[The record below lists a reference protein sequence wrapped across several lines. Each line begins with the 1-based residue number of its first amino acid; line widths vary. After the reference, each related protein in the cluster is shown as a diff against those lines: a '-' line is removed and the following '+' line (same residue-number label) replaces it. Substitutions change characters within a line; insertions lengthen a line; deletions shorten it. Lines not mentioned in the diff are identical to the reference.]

1 VIQHQHSRLSSLDAE
16 VCCTVAVD
24 EFFFNEN
31 VGLGMGGVDERDSDS
46 NVFVDL
52 IVGNVLDDGH
62 EGVVDDASH
71 EPNGILH
78 RPVAI
83 DGNYP

>member
-1 VIQHQHSRLSSLDAE
+1 
-16 VCCTVAVD
+16 
-24 EFFFNEN
+24 
-31 VGLGMGGVDERDSDS
+31 MGGVDERDSDS

-52 IVGNVLDDGH
+52 VVGNVLDDGH

-83 DGNYP
+83 DGNYSCTRNNDGCVKVIVKYFKDLIKLI